1 MTTFIAIAG
10 LLGLIVFALL
20 LRPLWQQPRSVAL
33 GVGVLALATSGL
45 LYQLVGTPR
54 ALDPAVVRG
63 PQTLAEGIAQ
73 LEAALRE
80 HPDQTEGWML
90 LAQAYRGEGRLAQ
103 ARDALGKAAALAPNN
118 PDILVEAAQARA
130 NADPQRHFDAR
141 AVALLQ
147 AALNANPAHQ
157 RARWFLGVT
166 QRQNGQNAQAAA
178 TWAPLLD
185 QVDARTASSLR
196 DQVNLARA
204 DAGQP
209 PLPAP
214 AAPKPLIT
222 AVVALDPALV
232 GRLPAGASVFLI
244 ARQVG
249 GSPIPVAAQKHA
261 LAELPLTVFLSDAD
275 SPMPSLKLSQ
285 VRQVELLAR
294 VSLDGNASPDP
305 NAPASPAIQVTVP
318 ADAPLRLVIGSR

>member
-20 LRPLWQQPRSVAL
+20 LRPLWQQARSVAL

-45 LYQLVGTPR
+45 LYQLAGTPR

-90 LAQAYRGEGRLAQ
+90 LAQAYQSEGRLAQ

-204 DAGQP
+204 AAGQP

-214 AAPKPLIT
+214 AAAKPLLT
-222 AVVALDPALV
+222 AQVSLDPALAR
-232 GRLPAGASVFLI
+232 RLPAGASVFLI
-244 ARQVG
+244 ARQPS
-249 GSPIPVAAQKHA
+249 GSPIPVAAQRHPA
-261 LAELPLTVFLSDAD
+261 ASLPFTAHLGDAD
-275 SPMPSLKLSQ
+275 SPMPTLKLSQ
-285 VRQVELLAR
+285 VSEVELQAR
-294 VSLDGNASPDP
+294 ISLDGSATADP
-305 NAPASPAIQVTVP
+305 NAPASKPVRVRLPATAPVT
-318 ADAPLRLVIGSR
+318 LVIGAH